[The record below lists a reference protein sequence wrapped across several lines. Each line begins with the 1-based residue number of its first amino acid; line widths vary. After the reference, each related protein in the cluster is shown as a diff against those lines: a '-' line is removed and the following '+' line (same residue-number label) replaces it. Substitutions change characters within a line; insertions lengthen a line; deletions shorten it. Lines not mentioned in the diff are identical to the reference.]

1 MISEKNYKEAQK
13 IVDEYKKQKLNI
25 PVVNDCSHPQEVRCH
40 DGHTYCQLCS
50 KQTFP

>member
-13 IVDEYKKQKLNI
+13 IVDEYKKQQLNI
-25 PVVNDCSHPQEVRCH
+25 PVVNNCAHPQVVRCY
-40 DGHTYCQLCS
+40 DGHAYCQLCS